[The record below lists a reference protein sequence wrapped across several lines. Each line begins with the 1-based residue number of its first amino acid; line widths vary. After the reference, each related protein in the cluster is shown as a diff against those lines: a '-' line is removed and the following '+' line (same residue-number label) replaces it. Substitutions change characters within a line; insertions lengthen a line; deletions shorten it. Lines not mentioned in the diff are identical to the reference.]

1 MLTLWQRHLVGVD
14 VVKGAVAADV
24 RDVYA
29 ALVDDL
35 LGRLVGLP
43 LGHVVLVVAPVARH
57 VVRLFDVEHGVDA
70 DHRRAGLFR
79 LGRARLLLLVVKLVK
94 QHVRGLLACA
104 NLPAHVVDLL
114 VGGPAVIA
122 VALRRLGDTEVDRIA
137 APIRRAGLDVCRAA
151 ARAGRPRRHALLDL
165 RLAGRGERGVVVV
178 QVPPGPGC
186 LRRRFMP
193 PGHAL
198 PPFQRDGLSARGVW
212 NVLLSRRR
220 DRGSRRVQRHVVR
233 VPHHGRR
240 LTAVKA
246 GHACRAD
253 QTLDRTRVARTTRPR
268 SAASLTVQRAPIQE
282 ARTCSP
288 CSRNWPCGPTYR

>member
-1 MLTLWQRHLVGVD
+1 M
-14 VVKGAVAADV
+14 

-29 ALVDDL
+29 ALLNDT

-43 LGHVVLVVAPVARH
+43 LGLVVLVVAPVARH

-70 DHRRAGLFR
+70 DHRRAGLVL

-137 APIRRAGLDVCRAA
+137 APIRRAGLDVFRAA
-151 ARAGRPRRHALLDL
+151 ARAGHPRRLPRRHALLDL

-178 QVPPGPGC
+178 LVPPGPGC
-186 LRRRFMP
+186 LRRLCTP

-198 PPFQRDGLSARGVW
+198 PPFPRDGLSARWVW
-212 NVLLSRRR
+212 NVLLSRR
-220 DRGSRRVQRHVVR
+220 GVQEGPASRRPRAASWQTTDGSESWPR
-233 VPHHGRR
+233 VPRR
-240 LTAVKA
+240 P
-246 GHACRAD
+246 D
-253 QTLDRTRVARTTRPR
+253 TR
-268 SAASLTVQRAPIQE
+268 
-282 ARTCSP
+282 SP
-288 CSRNWPCGPTYR
+288 PCGSGSSARRVVPSRPLDHATI